1 MKNTTITLENVENFS
16 TSLCEHHL
24 KWMFE
29 SIEENKIPEEVEAQI
44 IPLQPEA
51 AQFLLDFRETQNHLN
66 DELFKDAQC
75 DKQED
80 TFVTKKK
87 TQEEIKRWLYQKN
100 IPLDRKVFWVNGLN
114 VAFVLTWKMVIKF
127 SDVLF
132 FGTNEILWDKT
143 MNWMLSFDASEVF
156 HFEDNL
162 MFNPEN
168 RANDVEAFEEILS
181 SVLFEEE
188 MREMEEIFSEAAR
201 MEDNE
206 VMSEASIARRERIR
220 LVRQGQDA

>member
-16 TSLCEHHL
+16 TSLCTHHL

-66 DELFKDAQC
+66 NELFKDAKC

-143 MNWMLSFDASEVF
+143 MNWVLSFDASEVF
-156 HFEDNL
+156 YFEDNL

-168 RANDVEAFEEILS
+168 RANDIEAFEDILS
-181 SVLFEEE
+181 SVLFEAE

-201 MEDNE
+201 IEDNE

>member
-143 MNWMLSFDASEVF
+143 MNWMLSFDADEVF